1 MTDGAPKE
9 GHPSRTEAAVGLLA
23 FGAGAMDALSFVA
36 LGQVFTSAMT
46 GNAVLLGVAI
56 GQGRIAA
63 AARSLAALLG
73 FVAGV
78 AIACRPLL
86 RVPRG
91 TWSRG
96 TITGFAIEAGL
107 LALFALLLIVAGRTG
122 YGLPFVLILLA
133 AAGMGAQSVLA
144 RHFNLPGIITTVFT
158 GTLVDIVSTLAGLD
172 SRPGERQLMPYR
184 TGREIAAFVLYTTG
198 AAAGGGLTLLG
209 AWVAALVPLAAVLGA
224 LAIRPASQEAVRG

>member
-1 MTDGAPKE
+1 MTDGAPKK
-9 GHPSRTEAAVGLLA
+9 GHPARTETAVGLLA
-23 FGAGAMDALSFVA
+23 LGAGAMDALSFVA

-56 GQGRIAA
+56 GQGRSAA

-78 AIACRPLL
+78 AIASRPLL

-96 TITGFAIEAGL
+96 TALGFTIEAGL
-107 LALFALLLIVAGRTG
+107 LALFVLLLIAMGRAGNV
-122 YGLPFVLILLA
+122 LPFVLIPLA
-133 AAGMGAQSVLA
+133 AGGMGAQSVLA

-172 SRPGERQLMPYR
+172 SRPGETGLIPYR
-184 TGREIAAFVLYTTG
+184 TAREIAAFALYTTG
-198 AAAGGGLTLLG
+198 AAVGGGLTLLG
-209 AWVAALVPLAAVLGA
+209 AWVAALVPLAAVLGT
-224 LAIRPASQEAVRG
+224 LAIRPAYQS